1 MSWRESLS
9 VLRFANYR
17 RLWLGMGISMFGSN
31 MRNAAVLWHVTLLAP
46 EGERALALGIVG
58 LAKIVPIVVC
68 SLFAG
73 VLADAVD
80 RRRLLLVVNSVMLVV
95 ASVLAVLTYRDLL
108 QTWTLYALAAFMA
121 GASSFDNPARNA
133 FFPMLIPRAELANA
147 ISLNSVVFHVS
158 AAAGPAVGGLVIM
171 SYGVSAVYAIDALSF
186 LVITLFV
193 LRVPADVARA
203 DLEKR
208 GEVSRAAA
216 WDGIR
221 FVFGNPLIRSSML
234 LDFAATFFGS
244 ANFLLPIYAQDVL
257 GVGASGYGILS
268 SANALGAVL
277 VSFLA
282 VPLMGTIR
290 ARGKALLWSIAVYG
304 AATVAFGL
312 SRWFWL
318 SFALLVLAG
327 AGDTVS
333 TVYRQIIRQFE
344 TPDELR
350 GRMASVNLL
359 FFQGG
364 PQLGELEAGVVA
376 QLWGPVASVVS
387 GGVMCI
393 ALVGWVAAKV
403 PVLREYRRA

>member
-1 MSWRESLS
+1 MSWRQSLA

-58 LAKIVPIVVC
+58 LARIVPIVVC

-80 RRRLLLVVNSVMLVV
+80 RRRLLLVVNSVMLLV
-95 ASVLAVLTYRDLL
+95 ASALAVLTYQDLVS
-108 QTWTLYALAAFMA
+108 TWTLYALAAFMA

-133 FFPMLIPRAELANA
+133 FFPMLIPRGELSNA
-147 ISLNSVVFHVS
+147 IALNSVAFHVA

-171 SYGVSAVYAIDALSF
+171 SYGVSAVYAIDALTF
-186 LVITLFV
+186 LAIALLV
-193 LRVPADVARA
+193 LRMPPEVSRA
-203 DLEKR
+203 DAEQR

-257 GVGASGYGILS
+257 GVGARGYGILS

-277 VSFLA
+277 VSLVA
-282 VPLMGTIR
+282 VPLMGTLG
-290 ARGKALLWSIAVYG
+290 ARGKALLWSIAAYG

-318 SFALLVLAG
+318 SFALLLLAG

-333 TVYRQIIRQFE
+333 TVCRQIIRQFE
-344 TPDELR
+344 TPDQLR

-387 GGVMCI
+387 GGVMCL

-403 PVLREYRRA
+403 PVLREYRRV